1 VDVEFFIKG
10 DAIVPSL
17 FLFFFLHASTD
28 RPARLMNKDR
38 TACKHA
44 SCLNTLVDHLSALS
58 DASGGREPSLHSISF
73 IFYSRDFV
81 SRKKNT
87 HQSFMRVS

>member
-1 VDVEFFIKG
+1 MCV
-10 DAIVPSL
+10 AS
-17 FLFFFLHASTD
+17 LFFFFSYVHASTD

-38 TACKHA
+38 TACEYA

-58 DASGGREPSLHSISF
+58 DASGGREPFLHSTSF
-73 IFYSRDFV
+73 VFYSRDFV